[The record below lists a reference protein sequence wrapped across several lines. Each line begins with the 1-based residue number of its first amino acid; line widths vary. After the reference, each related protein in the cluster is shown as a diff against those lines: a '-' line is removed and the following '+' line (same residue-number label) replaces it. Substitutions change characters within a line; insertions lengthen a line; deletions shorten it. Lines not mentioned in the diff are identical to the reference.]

1 MRGYDE
7 EWFKCPECGKDML
20 YGTDPC
26 PYCKCRL
33 GWTQKGPTYQPPPA
47 PHPEPAYRSPM
58 EAPIQQIISPHQDYR
73 SSNSNFPESSA
84 ENTSGYGKLAVIP
97 PQIKGW
103 NWGAFVWGWIWGIGN
118 STWIALLD
126 LIPYVNFVMP
136 FILRAR
142 GNQWAWQNKRWDS
155 VDHFQRVQRS
165 WYNWAIIFT
174 VVIFLIGIIILITII
189 SRVLPRFNL

>member
-1 MRGYDE
+1 MRGYDD
-7 EWFKCPECGKDML
+7 EWYKCPECGKDML

-33 GWTQKGPTYQPPPA
+33 GWTQQG
-47 PHPEPAYRSPM
+47 PAYRSAA
-58 EAPIQQIISPHQDYR
+58 EAPLQQVIPPHLDHR
-73 SSNSNFPESSA
+73 LSNSNVPASPA

-103 NWGAFVWGWIWGIGN
+103 NWGAFILGWIWGIGN
-118 STWIALLD
+118 NTWIALLD
-126 LIPYVNFVMP
+126 LIPYVNLVMP
-136 FILRAR
+136 FILGAR
-142 GNQWAWQNKRWDS
+142 GNEWAWQNKRWDS

-174 VVIFLIGIIILITII
+174 VVILLIGVICVIAII
-189 SRVLPRFNL
+189 SRVLPRLIL